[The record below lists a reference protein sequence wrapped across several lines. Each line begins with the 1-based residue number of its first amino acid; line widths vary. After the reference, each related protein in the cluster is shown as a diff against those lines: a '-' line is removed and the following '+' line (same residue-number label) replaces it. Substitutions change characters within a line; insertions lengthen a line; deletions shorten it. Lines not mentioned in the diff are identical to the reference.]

1 MMNIRNNKGQSTIE
15 FIITFSAAVGFIFL
29 FLKMATNYTEG
40 YMVHHATYMA
50 SRAFLVGDTETQ
62 QTVEGRDKNAFEL
75 ARSVFNKNL
84 PANLIKNFNGELKAN
99 YPGAVGFAPFVGLL
113 IEYTQP
119 FSIGF
124 VGGKDPVTFRSES
137 FLGREPTR
145 VESNAQVC
153 AAIKTVTGSDCN
165 VEATLDDNGG

>member
-1 MMNIRNNKGQSTIE
+1 MNVKNNKGQSTIE
-15 FIITFSAAVGFIFL
+15 FITTFSAAVGFIFL

-50 SRAFLVGDTETQ
+50 SRAFLVSDSESQ
-62 QTVEGRDKNAFEL
+62 QSIEGRDKSAFTV
-75 ARSVFNKNL
+75 ASAVFKKNL
-84 PANLIKNFNGELKAN
+84 PEKLIKNFNGELKPN
-99 YPGAVGFAPFVGLL
+99 YPGAGILAPFIGVW

-145 VESNAQVC
+145 VESIAQVC
-153 AAIKTVTGSDCN
+153 AAIKTVTEADCKT
-165 VEATLDDNGG
+165 EATLDDNGG